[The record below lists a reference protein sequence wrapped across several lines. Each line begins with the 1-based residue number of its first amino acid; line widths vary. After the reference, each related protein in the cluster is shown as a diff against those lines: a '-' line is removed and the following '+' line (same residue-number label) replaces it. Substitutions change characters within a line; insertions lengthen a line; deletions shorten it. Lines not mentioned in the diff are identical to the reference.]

1 MGTPALGSETSTHQK
16 TVDTPNKCDIVSP
29 HTRQV
34 IDMHDDDEDMVSG
47 SDRTAEDLSHDL
59 RNALSELGWSA
70 AALMDRMRSLG
81 DYRTPA
87 TILRGINRAL
97 EGEIKPSGEL
107 MALVQQAVR
116 FQRRLM
122 NTHRDVVWKEL
133 ADGSYTA
140 LIEDFAITLL
150 PQTRGRWKVNLAYRK
165 EGHKQDGY
173 SPYWPRFQE
182 SLDAAKRIAFITLDN
197 GQNWLLENA

>member
-1 MGTPALGSETSTHQK
+1 MLDE
-16 TVDTPNKCDIVSP
+16 
-29 HTRQV
+29 
-34 IDMHDDDEDMVSG
+34 DDEIAMG
-47 SDRTAEDLSHDL
+47 RERTAADLAQDL
-59 RNALSELGWSA
+59 RNALDELGWSA

-116 FQRRLM
+116 FQRRLL
-122 NTHRDVVWKEL
+122 NTHRDVVWTPL
-133 ADGSYTA
+133 ADGSHTA
-140 LIEDFAITLL
+140 LVEDFVITLL

-165 EGHKQDGY
+165 EGHPQDGY
-173 SPYWPRFQE
+173 SPSWPRFQE
-182 SLDAAKRIAFITLDN
+182 SLDAAKRMAFITLDN
-197 GQNWLLENA
+197 GQNWLQEYAEEQAREAAENPTV